1 MNFRGLVA
9 ALGVAVAGAGVY
21 LYRSVGD
28 EGGERASA
36 KDDAASAPTR
46 AAPETRSLAD
56 EHPRVTMPPRRDPSA
71 APAERPTI
79 DAPPTLPPPIA
90 TATPGPRIDAR
101 TATTATAVPASVEQI
116 ARITGELDGPTP
128 PTLPPGAAQS
138 LADARAQ
145 FRAGDDVGA
154 RSLARAVLATA
165 PDTSAAR
172 RLAVSASC
180 RLGDTAQAQADAV
193 ALSRNERG
201 ALTRYCREHQVELG
215 PPPTP

>member
-1 MNFRGLVA
+1 MRTGLIVA
-9 ALGVAVAGAGVY
+9 ALAVAVAGSGVY

-28 EGGERASA
+28 GDSTRGSPRE
-36 KDDAASAPTR
+36 DAAATPTR
-46 AAPETRSLAD
+46 ATPATRSLAD
-56 EHPRVTMPPRRDPSA
+56 DHPRVTMPPRREPAAPSA
-71 APAERPTI
+71 PTAERPTI
-79 DAPPTLPPPIA
+79 DPPTSAPSA
-90 TATPGPRIDAR
+90 PGPRLDAR
-101 TATTATAVPASVEQI
+101 PPTTATAAPASTEQI

-128 PTLPPGAAQS
+128 PTLPPDAAQA
-138 LADARAQ
+138 LADARMQ

-154 RSLARAVLATA
+154 RGLAHSVLATA

-180 RLGDTAQAQADAV
+180 RLGDTAQAQADAA

-215 PPPTP
+215 PPPP

>member
-1 MNFRGLVA
+1 MRTGLVVA
-9 ALGVAVAGAGVY
+9 ALAVAVAGAGVY

-28 EGGERASA
+28 GERERVSMR
-36 KDDAASAPTR
+36 DDATSAPTR

-56 EHPRVTMPPRRDPSA
+56 DHPRVTMPPRREPTRTA
-71 APAERPTI
+71 VAAERPTL
-79 DAPPTLPPPIA
+79 DPPTTAPIA
-90 TATPGPRIDAR
+90 PGPRIDAR
-101 TATTATAVPASVEQI
+101 PPTTATAVPASAEQI

-128 PTLPPGAAQS
+128 PTLPPDAAQS

-154 RSLARAVLATA
+154 RGLAHSVLATA

-172 RLAVSASC
+172 RLAVSSSC
-180 RLGDTAQAQADAV
+180 RLGDTAQAQADAA

-215 PPPTP
+215 PPPP